1 MLLQL
6 IRQAPMVAAQ
16 RKLFSSK
23 ARVWIDKDTKV
34 ICQGFTGK
42 QGTFH
47 SQQAI
52 AYGTKMVGGV
62 TPKKGGSLHLGLPVF
77 DSVQDAVVGVQPDCT
92 VIYVPPPFAAAAII
106 EAIKAEIALI
116 VCITEGLPQQDMVK
130 VKYYLNQQTK
140 SRLIGPN
147 CPGIIKAEECKIG
160 IMPGYIHKKGK
171 IGVVSRSG
179 TLTYEAVAQTTAAG
193 LGQTTC
199 VGIGGD
205 PFNGTNF
212 IDCLERF
219 TNDPETEGIIMIG
232 EIGGQAEEDAADWLK
247 AYGDPNK
254 PVVSFIA
261 GTTAPPGRRMGH
273 AGAIVSGGRGTAAA
287 KFEALTAAGVFVT
300 KSPAQLGTTM
310 LHAMKE
316 YGKI

>member
-1 MLLQL
+1 M
-6 IRQAPMVAAQ
+6 
-16 RKLFSSK
+16 SK
-23 ARVWIDKDTKV
+23 NAKVWINKDTRV

-47 SQQAI
+47 SEQAL

-62 TPKKGGSLHLGLPVF
+62 TPKKGGTTHLGLPVYNT
-77 DSVQDAVVGVQPDCT
+77 VQEAVDALKPDAS
-92 VIYVPPPFAAAAII
+92 VIYVPPPSAAAAII
-106 EAIKAEIALI
+106 DAIKAEIPLI

-130 VKYYLNQQTK
+130 VKYYLNQQNK

-179 TLTYEAVAQTTAAG
+179 TLTYEAVAQTTDVN

-232 EIGGQAEEDAADWLK
+232 EIGGSAEEDAAEWLK
-247 AYGDPNK
+247 AHGDPNK

-261 GTTAPPGRRMGH
+261 GTSAPPGRRMGH
-273 AGAIVSGGRGTAAA
+273 AGAIVSGGKGTAAA
-287 KFEALTAAGVFVT
+287 KFEALSAAGVHIVR
-300 KSPAQLGTTM
+300 SPAQLGTAM
-310 LHAMKE
+310 LQAMKE
-316 YGKI
+316 HGKA

>member
-77 DSVQDAVVGVQPDCT
+77 DSVQDAVDGVQPDCT

-130 VKYYLNQQTK
+130 VI
-140 SRLIGPN
+140 SFD
-147 CPGIIKAEECKIG
+147 
-160 IMPGYIHKKGK
+160 IHSSSVHR
-171 IGVVSRSG
+171 I
-179 TLTYEAVAQTTAAG
+179 
-193 LGQTTC
+193 
-199 VGIGGD
+199 
-205 PFNGTNF
+205 
-212 IDCLERF
+212 
-219 TNDPETEGIIMIG
+219 
-232 EIGGQAEEDAADWLK
+232 
-247 AYGDPNK
+247 
-254 PVVSFIA
+254 
-261 GTTAPPGRRMGH
+261 
-273 AGAIVSGGRGTAAA
+273 AIVGYFNLLYDT
-287 KFEALTAAGVFVT
+287 L
-300 KSPAQLGTTM
+300 P
-310 LHAMKE
+310 
-316 YGKI
+316 

>member
-77 DSVQDAVVGVQPDCT
+77 DSVQDAVDGVQPDCT

-130 VKYYLNQQTK
+130 VISFDIHSSSVHRIAIVGYLN
-140 SRLIGPN
+140 LL
-147 CPGIIKAEECKIG
+147 
-160 IMPGYIHKKGK
+160 YD
-171 IGVVSRSG
+171 
-179 TLTYEAVAQTTAAG
+179 TLH
-193 LGQTTC
+193 
-199 VGIGGD
+199 
-205 PFNGTNF
+205 
-212 IDCLERF
+212 R
-219 TNDPETEGIIMIG
+219 
-232 EIGGQAEEDAADWLK
+232 
-247 AYGDPNK
+247 
-254 PVVSFIA
+254 
-261 GTTAPPGRRMGH
+261 
-273 AGAIVSGGRGTAAA
+273 
-287 KFEALTAAGVFVT
+287 
-300 KSPAQLGTTM
+300 
-310 LHAMKE
+310 
-316 YGKI
+316 

>member
-1 MLLQL
+1 M
-6 IRQAPMVAAQ
+6 
-16 RKLFSSK
+16 SSS
-23 ARVWIDKDTKV
+23 ARVWINADTTV

-52 AYGTKMVGGV
+52 AYGTRMVGGV
-62 TPKKGGSLHLGLPVF
+62 TPKKGGSTHLGLPVF
-77 DSVQDAVVGVQPDCT
+77 NTVDEAVASLKPDAS
-92 VIYVPPPFAAAAII
+92 VIYVPPPFAADAII
-106 EAIKAEIALI
+106 DAIKAEVPLI

-130 VKYYLNQQTK
+130 VKWHLSQQK
-140 SRLIGPN
+140 VSRLIGPN

-160 IMPGYIHKKGK
+160 IMPGYIHTKGK

-179 TLTYEAVAQTTAAG
+179 TLTYEAVSQTTAVG

-247 AYGDPNK
+247 EFGDPNK

-261 GTTAPPGRRMGH
+261 GTSAPPGRRMGH
-273 AGAIVSGGRGTAAA
+273 AGAIVSGGKGTAAA
-287 KFEALTAAGVFVT
+287 KFAALSAAGVTIVR
-300 KSPAQLGTTM
+300 SPALLGVTM
-310 LHAMKE
+310 LQAMKE
-316 YGKI
+316 RGKA

>member
-1 MLLQL
+1 MFSPLTS
-6 IRQAPMVAAQ
+6 IPKSRIAVRSMSKSAA
-16 RKLFSSK
+16 
-23 ARVWIDKDTKV
+23 VWVNKDTRV

-62 TPKKGGSLHLGLPVF
+62 TPKKGGQTHLGLPVF
-77 DSVQDAVVGVQPDCT
+77 NTVQEAVDELKPDAS
-92 VIYVPPPFAAAAII
+92 VIYVPPPFAADAII
-106 EAIKAEIALI
+106 DAIKSEVPLI
-116 VCITEGLPQQDMVK
+116 VCITEGVPQHDMVK
-130 VKYYLNQQTK
+130 VKYYLNQSNK

-179 TLTYEAVAQTTAAG
+179 TLTYEAVAQTTDVG
-193 LGQTTC
+193 LGQSTC

-219 TNDPETEGIIMIG
+219 TKDPQTEGIIMIG
-232 EIGGQAEEDAADWLK
+232 EIGGQAEEDAADWLR
-247 AYGDPNK
+247 AHGDPNK
-254 PVVSFIA
+254 PVVAFIA

-273 AGAIVSGGRGTAAA
+273 AGAIVSGGKGTAAA
-287 KFEALTAAGVFVT
+287 KFEALKAAGAHIV
-300 KSPAQLGTTM
+300 KSPAHLGTAM
-310 LHAMKE
+310 LQAMKE
-316 YGKI
+316 CGKA